1 MVTDRVVDFSDVP
14 LAETRV
20 VPPSVIAVAGEM
32 SVCEDRVLLLSY
44 QGGLIAIE
52 IRSQTIA
59 DVCRASL
66 ELAWREA
73 GRIVATLEGR
83 PSE

>member
-1 MVTDRVVDFSDVP
+1 LFPPVVRQFYNYI
-14 LAETRV
+14 
-20 VPPSVIAVAGEM
+20 IA
-32 SVCEDRVLLLSY
+32 VLLLSY

-52 IRSQTIA
+52 IRLQTIA